1 MESDS
6 RDLFRLEYFIYLC
19 TLHGFVYP
27 QISHKRRKMRQN
39 LPIPLLID
47 DLRNCALLALPSR
60 ISHFLSS
67 LTLPTMVCC
76 SFSVLPSVRR

>member
-6 RDLFRLEYFIYLC
+6 RDLFHLKYFIYLC
-19 TLHGFVYP
+19 TLRGFVYP

-47 DLRNCALLALPSR
+47 DLRNCTLLALPRR
-60 ISHFLSS
+60 ISHFLSF
-67 LTLPTMVCC
+67 LTLPTINRC
-76 SFSVLPSVRR
+76 SFSVQPSVGR